1 MVLEKVLTQIS
12 LPESLAKD
20 IEEFAGIYRPPGYK
34 KLIECL
40 REARASGRFIVRGA
54 WAIQKT
60 THWNEWRQYHVPLGT
75 MVGNNWYLYLIW
87 DILYMYHV
95 SPCDDAGRG
104 NRQLYSPVRI
114 G

>member
-1 MVLEKVLTQIS
+1 MVLGKVLTQLS
-12 LPESLAKD
+12 LPESLAKA

-40 REARASGRFIVRGA
+40 REARANDRFIVRGA

-60 THWNEWRQYHVPLGT
+60 THWNEWKQYHVPNGT

-87 DILYMYHV
+87 ENLYHV
-95 SPCDDAGRG
+95 SPYDDAGRG
-104 NRQLYSPVRI
+104 NRQLYSPLRI
-114 G
+114 D